1 MRHAEDFSVPG
12 DTIDFTHERVRQ
24 WRREIVLARIKL
36 ADDNLS
42 RAQRDALWR
51 VVDFREAS
59 LQNVVDDF
67 PAELE
72 MIDREIEHELRRQP
86 AEP

>member
-1 MRHAEDFSVPG
+1 MPSG
-12 DTIDFTHERVRQ
+12 SIDFTTERIRQ
-24 WRREIVLARIKL
+24 WRREIVRARIKL

-51 VVDFREAS
+51 IVDFRESS
-59 LQNVVDDF
+59 LQSAVEDF

-72 MIDREIEHELRRQP
+72 QIDREIENELRRP
-86 AEP
+86 SAST